1 MNSSTT
7 ISLTQKQQISP
18 RVALVAPSLD
28 ILGGQGVQ
36 ASSLANALRQ
46 EGFDV
51 SFIPVNP
58 RFPAGISWL
67 RRVPVVR
74 TIINQLIYIPSLYKI
89 RHVDVVHAF
98 SASYWSFLLSP
109 LPAILAAR
117 LFGKLAI
124 LNYHSGEA
132 SDHLANWG
140 LRVHPWLRQADEIVV
155 PSSYLSDVFAHY
167 EYKTRVIRNF
177 VDLASF
183 RFRERKNL
191 RPRLLSARNLESY
204 YCVGNTLKAFALI
217 RKRWPEATLTIAGYG
232 SEENQLRGWVK
243 KHELDGVSFVGRIEQ
258 EDMPALYDQADIF
271 INSSVLDNQPVSI
284 LEAFAAGL
292 NVIST
297 PAGDIPAMVKDR
309 KTGYIVPY
317 DDPQAIA
324 TAVDRLLEESGQAR
338 LMARRACDEVKK
350 YTWPQVS
357 REWSRLYYQV

>member
-1 MNSSTT
+1 MNSSTA
-7 ISLTQKQQISP
+7 ISLTQKLQRAP

-36 ASSLANALRQ
+36 ASSLATALRE

-51 SFIPVNP
+51 RFIPVNP
-58 RFPAGISWL
+58 RFPAALEWL
-67 RRVPVVR
+67 RRVPVLR
-74 TIINQLIYIPSLYKI
+74 TVFNQMIYIPSLYKL

-117 LFGKLAI
+117 LFGKFAI

-140 LRVHPWLRQADEIVV
+140 LGVHPWLKQADEIVV
-155 PSSYLSDVFAHY
+155 PSLYLSKVFANY

-183 RFRERKNL
+183 KFRERKVL
-191 RPRLLSARNLESY
+191 KPRLLSTRNLEPY
-204 YCVGNTLKAFALI
+204 YGVGNTLKAFAQI
-217 RKRWPEATLTIAGYG
+217 KKRWPEATLTIAGYG
-232 SEENQLRGWVK
+232 SEENELRNWVK
-243 KHELDGVSFVGRIEQ
+243 KNELGGVSFVGRTEQ

-284 LEAFAAGL
+284 LEAFASGL

-309 KTGYIVPY
+309 KTGNIVPY
-317 DDPQAIA
+317 DDPMAIA
-324 TAVDRLLEESGQAR
+324 AAVDRLLEQPGQAR
-338 LMARRACDEVKK
+338 LMARRARDEVKK
-350 YTWPQVS
+350 YTWPEVS
-357 REWSRLYYQV
+357 REWSRLYHQE